1 MMIMAATTFVVPL
14 IQDIP
19 LLAAS
24 QGINGIG
31 RGIVYPLLM
40 GLSIREI
47 SGEDR
52 ATAMGV
58 FQAVYAIGMFVG
70 PMTAGAVADLLGLGG
85 AFILS
90 GAVSVFAALTALVLI
105 KQKPQKQAA

>member
-1 MMIMAATTFVVPL
+1 
-14 IQDIP
+14 
-19 LLAAS
+19 
-24 QGINGIG
+24 
-31 RGIVYPLLM
+31 M

-58 FQAVYAIGMFVG
+58 FQAVYAIGMFAG
-70 PMTAGAVADLLGLGG
+70 PMTAGAVADWLGLGG

-90 GAVSVFAALTALVLI
+90 GGVSVIAALTALALI
-105 KQKPQKQAA
+105 KQKPAKQAA